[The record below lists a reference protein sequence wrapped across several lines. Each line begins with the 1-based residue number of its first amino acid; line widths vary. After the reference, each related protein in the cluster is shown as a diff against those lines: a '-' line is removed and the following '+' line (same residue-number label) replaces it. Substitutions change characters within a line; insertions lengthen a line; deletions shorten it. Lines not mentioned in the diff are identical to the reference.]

1 MTLSRFSMSDRE
13 GGLLDGL
20 KARLGF
26 AEEEPTSRQA
36 GASRAR
42 SSRSARSYED
52 DFDYGDSPEYAD
64 EFAEYGPDYDEDEH
78 DPTYGSYSVTTP
90 RARAAAAAAA
100 RTGGST
106 ASNDFPRLV
115 SIDDVRASSRRSATS
130 SSASSSQ
137 RTFVKTSAPSYAS
150 PRSLAQRDVDVRS
163 SALNSLFPPASASE
177 DPVVPPSSQVASAG
191 SPAAYD
197 PYKAYE
203 DSAASAS
210 HAPARSLSVLK
221 PVGYG
226 DVERIAKTLKS
237 GDVVVIVLRNT
248 PDDLAKRILDFSFG
262 VASALDASVECPG
275 DKVFALTRG
284 AALGAAE
291 RQALRNQGV
300 L

>member
-1 MTLSRFSMSDRE
+1 MSDRE

-26 AEEEPTSRQA
+26 AEEEPASRHA
-36 GASRAR
+36 GASRTR
-42 SSRSARSYED
+42 SSRAPRSYED
-52 DFDYGDSPEYAD
+52 DSDFGDPSEYAE
-64 EFAEYGPDYDEDEH
+64 EFAEYGPDYDEEEH
-78 DPTYGSYSVTTP
+78 DPAYDPTYGSYSATTP

-100 RTGGST
+100 RMGGPATSG
-106 ASNDFPRLV
+106 DFPRLV
-115 SIDDVRASSRRSATS
+115 SIDDVRASSRRGAAATDS
-130 SSASSSQ
+130 GARAFAEPS
-137 RTFVKTSAPSYAS
+137 TPSYAS
-150 PRSLAQRDVDVRS
+150 PRSLAQRDADVRS
-163 SALNSLFPPASASE
+163 SGLNSLFPSVSGDPAVSRPQGA
-177 DPVVPPSSQVASAG
+177 AAG
-191 SPAAYD
+191 SSEAYD

-203 DSAASAS
+203 GAASAS

-221 PVGYG
+221 PMGYG

-284 AALGAAE
+284 AALSVAE
-291 RQALRNQGV
+291 RQALHNQGV